1 MKVLIVTN
9 FLPPKIGGIERLTH
23 ELASAIQKSGQHKV
37 TVACAHWPERFI
49 KTKWA
54 PISFPYQI
62 IYFSSS
68 VLFRRLPIP
77 NFLSPNFWKAIKLLE
92 IDYEIIIYQS
102 HLFILNW
109 FLAFRFRHSARRI
122 WINHGCNFIPSESQL
137 ISLASRFYERIG
149 MLTLARLSSEFLGQ
163 SQNASQWISR
173 LTGKEFETLSNSV
186 NLEHFN
192 SPNFEQRQ
200 KKTKVLFVG
209 RFVEGKGLLEC
220 IHSVSEANKMLQIQG
235 DTQLFDLTVVGAG
248 PLEPKLRSVKANID
262 IDFRGELEHS
272 MVISSMFEADI
283 LIQAYKQPEGLTTV
297 TLEGLASGMLIVSTP
312 LSGDSRLNNCTNYE
326 QGQLE
331 DLSAILLRMRDRS
344 ESREDLIKSGR
355 EFIETGFTWE
365 VAVRKLIQ

>member
-1 MKVLIVTN
+1 VRVLIVTN

-23 ELASAIQKSGQHKV
+23 ELASAMQKSGQLKV
-37 TVACAHWPERFI
+37 TVACAQWPERFV

-62 IYFSSS
+62 VYFSSN

-77 NFLSPNFWKAIKLLE
+77 NFLSPNFWRAMKLLD
-92 IDYEIIIYQS
+92 IDYEIVIYQS

-109 FLAFRFRHSARRI
+109 FLAFRFRHCARRI
-122 WINHGCNFIPSESQL
+122 WINHGCNFIPAESHL
-137 ISLASRFYERIG
+137 IGLASKLYERIG
-149 MLTLARLSSEFLGQ
+149 MLILARLSSEFLGQ
-163 SQNASQWISR
+163 SQNASQWISK
-173 LTGKEFETLSNSV
+173 LTSKEFETLSNSV
-186 NLEHFN
+186 NLGHFN

-209 RFVEGKGLLEC
+209 RLVEGKGVLEC
-220 IHSVSEANKMLQIQG
+220 IHSVSKANEILQIQG
-235 DTQLFDLTVVGAG
+235 DMQLFNLTVVGSG
-248 PLEPKLRSVKANID
+248 PLESKLRGIEANLEL
-262 IDFRGELEHS
+262 DFKGELEHS

-297 TLEGLASGMLIVSTP
+297 TLEGLASGMLIISTP
-312 LSGDSRLNNCTNYE
+312 LSGDSGLINCPNYE
-326 QGQLE
+326 QGQLK

-344 ESREDLIKSGR
+344 ESREDLVKSGR

-365 VAVRKLIQ
+365 AAVKKLLQ